1 MRWCRDLSDIIA
13 EKSIQCGRGQR
24 AGRIIFMNIMIS
36 IRNILTWPV
45 IQLSILA
52 ALLVFAYPPFPFGFL
67 AWVIP
72 ALVLAVLDGRSV
84 KDSFQYG
91 WWFGFCMHLGLV
103 NWTAPVTVPGT
114 IALAVILGIYVAV
127 VFAAYAYLRRTF
139 GRYAIWLWP
148 ILWVAH
154 EYLRG
159 LGVLGF
165 PWTNLSYTQTDY
177 TRIIQF
183 AEITGDLGISLWVA
197 FLNVIL
203 YGLWAS
209 RAPKQI
215 KLGLIGA
222 IAAMIVLPFLYG
234 MGEIS
239 RLENEEQRTVTASVL
254 QGDIDTWQKWDSTFA
269 HFSYASYYG
278 LTRLAAEQ
286 ATDLIVWP
294 ETATPGFLR
303 ADIRRLREVQ
313 ALSRATQVPLLLG
326 TLEYRVVGP
335 SQYIYYNAAHQVVD
349 GRLGPRYH
357 AKMQLVPLGEW
368 IPFSDRVKI
377 LKNIHVGQADYT
389 AGDEYVVFDHPRGP
403 YAVLI
408 CFESAFPD
416 LVRNFV
422 RGGARYLVNITNDGW
437 YGLTPGPYQHAR
449 MCVMRA
455 IENRVPIVRSANSGI
470 SMFVDRTGQILNASK
485 LYFTDLRTETLFT
498 GTKTTFFTRHGMW
511 LGNSCM
517 WLTFAALA
525 VAGIISMTG
534 RLRNRNLR
542 KSGEAGKD

>member
-1 MRWCRDLSDIIA
+1 MT
-13 EKSIQCGRGQR
+13 
-24 AGRIIFMNIMIS
+24 S
-36 IRNILTWPV
+36 IRYIMTRPV
-45 IQLSILA
+45 VQLSILA

-72 ALVLAVLDGRSV
+72 ALVLAVFDGRSV
-84 KDSFQYG
+84 KDSFRYG

-103 NWTAPVTVPGT
+103 NWTAAVTVPGT
-114 IALAVILGIYVAV
+114 IALAVILGIYIAV
-127 VFAAYAYLRRTF
+127 VFSAYAYLQRTI
-139 GRYAIWLWP
+139 GRLAIWLWP

-159 LGVLGF
+159 LGAVGF

-183 AEITGDLGISLWVA
+183 ADITGDLGISLWVA

-203 YGLWAS
+203 YRLWAS
-209 RAPKQI
+209 RARRQI
-215 KLGLIGA
+215 KLGLVGVA
-222 IAAMIVLPFLYG
+222 SAMIILPFLYG
-234 MGEIS
+234 TGEIS
-239 RLENEEQRTVTASVL
+239 RLDNEAQRTVTATVL
-254 QGDIDTWQKWDSTFA
+254 QGDIDTWRKWDSTFA
-269 HFSYASYYG
+269 HFSYASYYS
-278 LTRLAAEQ
+278 LTRMAAGQ
-286 ATDLIVWP
+286 TTDLIVWP

-313 ALSRATQVPLLLG
+313 ALSRETQIPLVLG

-335 SQYIYYNAAHQVVD
+335 SQYIYYNAAHQVTD
-349 GRLGPRYH
+349 GRPDPRYH
-357 AKMQLVPLGEW
+357 AKLQLVPLGEW

-422 RGGARYLVNITNDGW
+422 LEGARFLVNITNDGW
-437 YGLTPGPYQHAR
+437 YGLTPGPYQHSR

-455 IENRVPIVRSANSGI
+455 IENRVPIARSANSGI
-470 SMFVDRTGQILNASK
+470 SMFVDRTGHILNASK

-498 GTKTTFFTRHGMW
+498 GTDTTFFTRHGMW
-511 LGNSCM
+511 LGRGCL

-525 VAGIISMTG
+525 MAGMVTMTG
-534 RLRNRNLR
+534 RSR
-542 KSGEAGKD
+542 KKIARQNGETGKD